1 MGGTGVGCG
10 GLGGTGYKHVMG
22 PFSVFFQLRLK
33 ASQEDTNGDR
43 QAQASYWEMFY
54 SGVI

>member
-1 MGGTGVGCG
+1 MGCG
-10 GLGGTGYKHVMG
+10 GLGGAGYKHVMG
-22 PFSVFFQLRLK
+22 PFSVFFQLQLK